1 MGDAYT
7 KCFVQI
13 SMNPNFILCALFF
26 MLSNQPLMK
35 TKLMYYLRFVLAY
48 THDEIKGILV
58 LFGLMGM
65 YVLYY
70 IGCEYYRKE
79 QEKLEF
85 NPVVWEAN
93 YKEISPKSFAARKSG
108 GKESGGIESEVR
120 RKGWVDYGS
129 YKSGGK
135 ESGVRRRQ
143 QAIDINTADST
154 AWVALN
160 GIGPGF
166 AKRII
171 TYRNK
176 LGGFYQVDQLKEVY
190 GLDSVWVK
198 ENKALLK
205 VGAGVYRFLKIN
217 QVEWKDF
224 RHPYLP
230 YGQSKVVLA
239 YRKQHG
245 PLKDFETLQQIQL
258 LDQVAWRRLK
268 PYLSF
273 DAPMHAP

>member
-1 MGDAYT
+1 
-7 KCFVQI
+7 
-13 SMNPNFILCALFF
+13 
-26 MLSNQPLMK
+26 MK
-35 TKLMYYLRFVLAY
+35 NRIHYYLRFLLAY
-48 THDEIKGILV
+48 THDEMKGIFV
-58 LFGLMGM
+58 LLGMMGM

-70 IGCEYYRKE
+70 VGNEYDKKE

-93 YKEISPKSFAARKSG
+93 YKEISPKSEGREFVGNKTG
-108 GKESGGIESEVR
+108 VR

-135 ESGVRRRQ
+135 EFGVRRKQ
-143 QAIDINTADST
+143 LAIDINTADST
-154 AWVALN
+154 TWVALN

-171 TYRNK
+171 TYREK
-176 LGGFYQVDQLKEVY
+176 LGGFFQVDQLKEVY
-190 GLDSVWVK
+190 GLDSIWVN
-198 ENKALLK
+198 ENKAILK
-205 VGAGVYRFLKIN
+205 IGSGVYRFLKIN

-268 PYLSF
+268 PYVSF
-273 DAPMHAP
+273 EAP

>member
-1 MGDAYT
+1 
-7 KCFVQI
+7 
-13 SMNPNFILCALFF
+13 
-26 MLSNQPLMK
+26 MK
-35 TKLMYYLRFVLAY
+35 TKLMYFLRFVLAY

-58 LFGLMGM
+58 LFGMMGF

-70 IGCEYYRKE
+70 MGNELYKRE
-79 QEKLEF
+79 QDKLEF

-93 YKEISPKSFAARKSG
+93 YREISPKSFAARKSEG
-108 GKESGGIESEVR
+108 RESGGYKSEVR
-120 RKGWVDYGS
+120 GKGWVDYGS
-129 YKSGGK
+129 FKSRGK
-135 ESGVRRRQ
+135 ESEGRKSGVRRRQ

-171 TYRNK
+171 TYRDK

-190 GLDSVWVK
+190 GLDSIWVK

-230 YGQSKVVLA
+230 FGQSKVVLA
-239 YRKQHG
+239 FRKQHG

-273 DAPMHAP
+273 DAPLHAP

>member
-1 MGDAYT
+1 
-7 KCFVQI
+7 
-13 SMNPNFILCALFF
+13 
-26 MLSNQPLMK
+26 MK
-35 TKLMYYLRFVLAY
+35 TKLMYLLRFTLAY
-48 THDEIKGILV
+48 THSEIRGLFV
-58 LFGLMGM
+58 LFVGM
-65 YVLYY
+65 FVFILYT
-70 IGCEYYRKE
+70 IGMKFREKQ
-79 QEKLEF
+79 QERLEF
-85 NPVVWEAN
+85 QPVVWEAN
-93 YKEISPKSFAARKSG
+93 YQAIRPKVYVPRRFEKRKNAWVDYRSLKSARKSVHP
-108 GKESGGIESEVR
+108 K
-120 RKGWVDYGS
+120 
-129 YKSGGK
+129 
-135 ESGVRRRQ
+135 Q
-143 QAIDINTADST
+143 QPIDINTADSA

-166 AKRII
+166 AKRIM
-171 TYRNK
+171 TYREK

-245 PLKDFETLQQIQL
+245 GLKDFEALEKIQL
-258 LDQVAWRRLK
+258 LDLVAWRRLR
-268 PYLSF
+268 PYLLF
-273 DAPMHAP
+273 EP

>member
-1 MGDAYT
+1 
-7 KCFVQI
+7 
-13 SMNPNFILCALFF
+13 
-26 MLSNQPLMK
+26 MK
-35 TKLMYYLRFVLAY
+35 NKIHYYLRFVLAY
-48 THDEIKGILV
+48 THDEIKGIIV
-58 LFGLMGM
+58 LFSMMGI

-70 IGCEYYRKE
+70 IGSEYYKKE
-79 QEKLEF
+79 QERLEF
-85 NPVVWEAN
+85 NPVVWETN
-93 YKEISPKSFAARKSG
+93 YKKISPKSFASRKSRG
-108 GKESGGIESEVR
+108 NESGVR

-129 YKSGGK
+129 YKSGK
-135 ESGVRRRQ
+135 SGVRRRQ
-143 QAIDINTADST
+143 AAIDINTADST

-171 TYRNK
+171 TYREK

-190 GLDSVWVK
+190 GLDSVWVN
-198 ENKALLK
+198 ENKGILK
-205 VGAGVYRFLKIN
+205 VGSGVYRFLKIN

-258 LDQVAWRRLK
+258 LEHLAWKKLK

-273 DAPMHAP
+273 AAP

>member
-1 MGDAYT
+1 
-7 KCFVQI
+7 
-13 SMNPNFILCALFF
+13 
-26 MLSNQPLMK
+26 
-35 TKLMYYLRFVLAY
+35 MYFLRFVLAY

-58 LFGLMGM
+58 LFGMMGL

-70 IGCEYYRKE
+70 IGNELYKKE

-93 YKEISPKSFAARKSG
+93 YKEISPKSFAARKSAG
-108 GKESGGIESEVR
+108 RESEVR
-120 RKGWVDYGS
+120 G
-129 YKSGGK
+129 
-135 ESGVRRRQ
+135 RQ

-171 TYRNK
+171 TYRDK

-190 GLDSVWVK
+190 GLDSIWVK

-258 LDQVAWRRLK
+258 LDQVAWKRLK
-268 PYLSF
+268 PYLNF
-273 DAPMHAP
+273 DAPLHAP

>member
-1 MGDAYT
+1 
-7 KCFVQI
+7 
-13 SMNPNFILCALFF
+13 
-26 MLSNQPLMK
+26 MK
-35 TKLMYYLRFVLAY
+35 NKIHYYLRFVLAY
-48 THDEIKGILV
+48 THDEIKGIFV
-58 LFGLMGM
+58 LFIMMGI

-70 IGCEYYRKE
+70 IVSEFYKQE

-93 YKEISPKSFAARKSG
+93 YKEISPKSFASQKSG
-108 GKESGGIESEVR
+108 GNESGVR
-120 RKGWVDYGS
+120 RKGWVDYGGF
-129 YKSGGK
+129 KSGGN
-135 ESGVRRRQ
+135 EYGVRRKQ
-143 QAIDINTADST
+143 QAIDINTADSA

-171 TYRNK
+171 TYREK
-176 LGGFYQVDQLKEVY
+176 LGGFYQVDQLKQVY
-190 GLDSVWVK
+190 GLDSIWVN

-230 YGQSKVVLA
+230 YGQSKVILA

-258 LDQVAWRRLK
+258 LDLVAWKKLR
-268 PYLSF
+268 PYVSF
-273 DAPMHAP
+273 AVP

>member
-1 MGDAYT
+1 
-7 KCFVQI
+7 
-13 SMNPNFILCALFF
+13 
-26 MLSNQPLMK
+26 MK
-35 TKLMYYLRFVLAY
+35 DKIHYYLRFVLAY
-48 THDEIKGILV
+48 THDEIKGMIV
-58 LFGLMGM
+58 LFGMMGI

-70 IGCEYYRKE
+70 IGIEYYKKE
-79 QEKLEF
+79 QERLEF
-85 NPVVWEAN
+85 NPEIWEAN
-93 YKEISPKSFAARKSG
+93 YQEIKPKVFAPRKFEKHNSA
-108 GKESGGIESEVR
+108 
-120 RKGWVDYGS
+120 WVA
-129 YKSGGK
+129 YKSDVK
-135 ESGVRRRQ
+135 KLPKKQ
-143 QAIDINTADST
+143 AAIDINTADSA

-171 TYRNK
+171 TYREK

-190 GLDSVWVK
+190 GLDSIWVK
-198 ENKALLK
+198 ENKAILK
-205 VGAGVYRFLKIN
+205 VGAGVYRFLNIN

-245 PLKDFETLQQIQL
+245 PLKDFETLRQIQL

-273 DAPMHAP
+273 VVLDNK

>member
-1 MGDAYT
+1 MG
-7 KCFVQI
+7 I
-13 SMNPNFILCALFF
+13 
-26 MLSNQPLMK
+26 
-35 TKLMYYLRFVLAY
+35 
-48 THDEIKGILV
+48 
-58 LFGLMGM
+58 

-70 IGCEYYRKE
+70 IGNEYYSKE
-79 QEKLEF
+79 QEKLDF
-85 NPVVWEAN
+85 NPVAWEAN
-93 YKEISPKSFAARKSG
+93 YKAISP
-108 GKESGGIESEVR
+108 
-120 RKGWVDYGS
+120 
-129 YKSGGK
+129 KSGGK
-135 ESGVRRRQ
+135 ESGVRRKWVDYKSGGKESVVRRKQ
-143 QAIDINTADST
+143 QAIDINTADSA

-171 TYRNK
+171 TYREK

-190 GLDSVWVK
+190 GLDSNWVK

-224 RHPYLP
+224 KHPYLP
-230 YGQSKVVLA
+230 FGQSKVILA

-245 PLKDFETLQQIQL
+245 VLKDFEALEKIQL
-258 LDQVAWRRLK
+258 LDLVAWRRLR

-273 DAPMHAP
+273 AP